1 MDIIDWP
8 HLINQGN
15 IIIHT
20 AYQLLD
26 ASVLPHNAS
35 GSVKFGHVSDGL
47 PSKTLETT
55 IGGLQDLNQNRKT
68 YKK

>member
-1 MDIIDWP
+1 MY
-8 HLINQGN
+8 
-15 IIIHT
+15 T

-26 ASVLPHNAS
+26 ASILPHNAS
-35 GSVKFGHVSDGL
+35 GSVKFGHVSNGL

-68 YKK
+68 YEK